1 MLHGILE
8 WHTVAAR
15 PAEFGGH
22 MDVNDDAVADT
33 PAGEFS
39 PAEHVAIDEQLKS
52 EDADTMELHKL
63 GYAQELRR
71 GMGGFSNFAIS
82 FSIISILTGGIT
94 TYYLGMDAGGP
105 IVITT
110 GWFIVGAFTLL
121 VGMGMAE
128 ICSAY
133 PTAGGLYYWSARL
146 ATKNKAA
153 WSWATG
159 WFNLVG
165 QVAVTASIDYGMA
178 VYVGFILSLYDS
190 GFHST
195 VRWVLV
201 IYAIILALHGLL
213 NSFRVKLVGFLA
225 DVSVWWHILGTL
237 IIVVALFAI
246 PSHHQS
252 ASFLFSHQNLTGW
265 TGPFAGVYAFA
276 IGLLLAQYTLTG
288 YDASAH
294 MTEETHVAA
303 RSGPNGIVRAIYV
316 SIIAGFIL
324 NLSMTLAIQGG
335 QKEYEAL
342 ALNGSTAGGQ
352 LFVDAISGQGG
363 KLLVVISVIAMFFC
377 GLASVTANSRMIY
390 AFSRDGA
397 IPGHKLWHRLHPKT
411 RSPVNAVW
419 LAVGVAF
426 LLGVPSLYQV
436 GGYSV
441 AFFAIVSIGTV
452 GLYVAYGIPIF
463 LRLRAGSAFKPG
475 PWSLGRWSKL
485 VGTVA
490 CIWVVIITL
499 LFFAP
504 AFWPWNTAADFN
516 WAGPVFVAIMA
527 AVLIWWLASAHKWF
541 KGPKVQGSDE
551 ELAEIELELKQ
562 LQQPF

>member
-1 MLHGILE
+1 
-8 WHTVAAR
+8 
-15 PAEFGGH
+15 
-22 MDVNDDAVADT
+22 
-33 PAGEFS
+33 
-39 PAEHVAIDEQLKS
+39 
-52 EDADTMELHKL
+52 
-63 GYAQELRR
+63 
-71 GMGGFSNFAIS
+71 
-82 FSIISILTGGIT
+82 
-94 TYYLGMDAGGP
+94 
-105 IVITT
+105 
-110 GWFIVGAFTLL
+110 
-121 VGMGMAE
+121 
-128 ICSAY
+128 
-133 PTAGGLYYWSARL
+133 
-146 ATKNKAA
+146 
-153 WSWATG
+153 
-159 WFNLVG
+159 
-165 QVAVTASIDYGMA
+165 
-178 VYVGFILSLYDS
+178 
-190 GFHST
+190 
-195 VRWVLV
+195 
-201 IYAIILALHGLL
+201 
-213 NSFRVKLVGFLA
+213 
-225 DVSVWWHILGTL
+225 
-237 IIVVALFAI
+237 
-246 PSHHQS
+246 
-252 ASFLFSHQNLTGW
+252 
-265 TGPFAGVYAFA
+265 
-276 IGLLLAQYTLTG
+276 
-288 YDASAH
+288 
-294 MTEETHVAA
+294 
-303 RSGPNGIVRAIYV
+303 
-316 SIIAGFIL
+316 
-324 NLSMTLAIQGG
+324 MTLAIQGG